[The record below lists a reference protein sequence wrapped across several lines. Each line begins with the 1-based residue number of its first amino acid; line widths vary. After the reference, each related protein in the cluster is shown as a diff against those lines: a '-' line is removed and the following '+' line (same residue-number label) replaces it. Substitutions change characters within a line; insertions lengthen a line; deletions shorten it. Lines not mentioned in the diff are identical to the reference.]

1 MKNTW
6 LDSIRTKLA
15 QRKFEATDADWDSM
29 ERLLDTHL
37 PANADDATKSSFFH
51 RSPALRW
58 LIVGAIAFG
67 HAASNPS
74 GFILH
79 EDQLLQR
86 SGEIKTIEQVM
97 AAPADIE
104 DAHLESTHP
113 RTDGLAPA
121 APTSISFEKAG
132 DRSESSTPEIAFIAE
147 TPSATESE
155 PTPVQKAAMPF
166 KDIDRT
172 IQADIEVPY
181 AVDIDHLELSLLK
194 MQEYTEP
201 SLSSD
206 SFLAKEN
213 KRDAWL
219 RGPDHAVF
227 STFASSMGTGQGLGL
242 LWLNKRHYLGIG
254 VDYIKDDLIYMNA
267 HWSEEMNIDWT
278 TKSVVQSSWGIS
290 KIDSSWII
298 AGINQGHWQV
308 DTFYAETFDTV
319 EVMLP
324 DTQQLR
330 RRHTL
335 ETRRST
341 RSYSIPI
348 RFGWRSSHGRWDHL
362 MGVSMSIGFIEKT
375 SFDLGTSVA
384 VVDRDLRYAA
394 GFELGTQY
402 FLRPGWAVGLSWTP
416 MFRST
421 GDARTT
427 DHFYWDRL
435 DLRLIYNL

>member
-6 LDSIRTKLA
+6 LDSIRSKLA

-37 PANADDATKSSFFH
+37 PADANDATKNSFFH
-51 RSPALRW
+51 RSPALHW

-86 SGEIKTIEQVM
+86 PEEIKTMKQVS

-104 DAHLESTHP
+104 DAHLESTHSL
-113 RTDGLAPA
+113 TDGLAPA
-121 APTSISFEKAG
+121 DPASISFEKAG
-132 DRSESSTPEIAFIAE
+132 DGSESSAPKISFIAE
-147 TPSATESE
+147 AQTASGSELISA
-155 PTPVQKAAMPF
+155 KMAAMPS
-166 KDIDRT
+166 KNIDRT
-172 IQADIEVPY
+172 MQADIEVSY
-181 AVDIDHLELSLLK
+181 AVDIDHLELSFLK
-194 MQEYTEP
+194 MQEYTGL
-201 SLSSD
+201 SLPAESV
-206 SFLAKEN
+206 LAKAN
-213 KRDAWL
+213 KKDTWL
-219 RGPDHAVF
+219 RGPDLAVF

-254 VDYIKDDLIYMNA
+254 VDYIKDDLIYRND
-267 HWSEEMNIDWT
+267 HWSEEMSIDWQPQNI
-278 TKSVVQSSWGIS
+278 VQSSWGIS

-319 EVMLP
+319 VVMVP
-324 DTQQLR
+324 DTQQLLR
-330 RRHTL
+330 LHTL
-335 ETRRST
+335 EKRQST

-384 VVDRDLRYAA
+384 VIDRDLRYAA
-394 GFELGTQY
+394 GIELGTQY
-402 FLRPGWAVGLSWTP
+402 FLRPGWALGLSWSP

-427 DHFYWDRL
+427 DRFYWDRL
-435 DLRLIYNL
+435 DFRLIYSL